1 MIELLTL
8 IVDCTVMALLT
19 LTIVFCWRLNNKIM
33 ELKAGRRDLLELI
46 KTLDSAII
54 KTNANIGELK
64 VMTQNSALELNSLVN
79 QAQELI
85 SDLSFMNDT
94 AHRLADRLD
103 NSISESRYISEKLR
117 GDVLGG
123 AMTNDNETSAEYTK
137 DADSGMRYSKARE
150 ELMTALKSMK

>member
-1 MIELLTL
+1 MTEILTL
-8 IVDCTVMALLT
+8 IVDCTVMALLI
-19 LTIVFCWRLNNKIM
+19 LTIIFCWRLNNKII
-33 ELKAGRRDLLELI
+33 ELKSGRKDLLELI

-64 VMTQNSALELNSLVN
+64 VMTQNSALELNTLVN

-85 SDLSFMNDT
+85 SDLNFMNDT

-117 GDVLGG
+117 GGVL
-123 AMTNDNETSAEYTK
+123 NELISSDNNMANENKGSANV
-137 DADSGMRYSKARE
+137 GIHYSKARE